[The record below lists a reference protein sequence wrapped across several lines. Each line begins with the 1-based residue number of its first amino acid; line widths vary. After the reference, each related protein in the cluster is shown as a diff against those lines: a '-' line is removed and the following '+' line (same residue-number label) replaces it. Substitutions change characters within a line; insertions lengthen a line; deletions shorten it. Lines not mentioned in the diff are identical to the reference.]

1 MVQEFSTID
10 INTTEASLGWITYWF
25 PDFEFMWLAVRPL
38 HRRCTLLINMQDEM
52 RKNLPSE
59 MDFVQEA
66 KNAERA
72 AEDFKDL
79 RTSLYIPKNI
89 LVTKRV
95 LVMEFIKGGRV
106 DDLDYLSQQ
115 NIDRNKVAVEL
126 SRIFSRMVFINGCVL
141 I

>member
-1 MVQEFSTID
+1 M
-10 INTTEASLGWITYWF
+10 ASGAPTSSLSYGIK
-25 PDFEFMWLAVRPL
+25 D
-38 HRRCTLLINMQDEM
+38 LIATPQDEM
-52 RKNLPSE
+52 RKNLPRE

-79 RTSLYIPKNI
+79 RTSLYIPRNI